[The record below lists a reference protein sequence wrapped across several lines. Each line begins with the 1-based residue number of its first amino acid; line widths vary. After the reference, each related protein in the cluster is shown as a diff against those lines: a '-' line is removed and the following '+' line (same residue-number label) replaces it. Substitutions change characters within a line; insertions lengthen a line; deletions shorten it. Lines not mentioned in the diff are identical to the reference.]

1 MALALGARERARRGA
16 VVRTLSA
23 IETVGEATVV
33 CADKTGTLTEN
44 RPRLVRVEPAVG
56 PTRAGLLEAAYAC
69 AEAEIDP
76 VDRALVVAAR
86 EEGLKAPGTV
96 VRSVPFEAAR
106 KRAAVLVRE
115 EERLPSLV
123 KGAPEGVL

>member
-1 MALALGARERARRGA
+1 VPEGLAATVTIALALGAREMAGRGA

-23 IETVGEATVV
+23 IETVGEATVI

-44 RPRLVRVEPAVG
+44 RLRLVRVEPAEG
-56 PTRAGLLEAAYAC
+56 TTRSGLLEAAYAC

-86 EEGLKAPGTV
+86 EEGLRPPGIV
-96 VRSVPFEAAR
+96 VRSIPFEASR

-115 EERLPSLV
+115 EERRSP
-123 KGAPEGVL
+123 